1 MSGKA
6 KGKKAAADDND
17 EGDKEDIWRC
27 ICGAVSQ
34 ETDEVGGAMVCCD
47 SCDAWQHNV
56 CMGLDEGDEPKT
68 YFCEQCKPENHAELL
83 AAIQRGEKPWEP
95 RVEQRDRKKKGKGKK
110 KGGRQSRTSAIR
122 AEMSED
128 GSSPK
133 PQQSSPATL
142 PQESSTLQTTEA
154 GSEAALPDQ
163 EVHHDPHTV
172 HHGYM
177 LTAPQQQQQPPPA
190 AQEEQIKYEPIAESE
205 DQGKRKRSRSSH
217 ANGDAAL
224 KRRKQSG
231 GSVAEDRRGSGQGPV
246 EQIKDLPT
254 DRQKVAQHL
263 QKVMADGIQKAV
275 KDGSYRIPD
284 VDNRATVSERH
295 AIAVEYAM
303 HVHHGERTPAYT
315 TQFRSISA
323 NIKINPALLN
333 RLLNGSLTADELSVM
348 SSEDMASEERQLEDA
363 KIKEQ
368 ADKQAMLIHE
378 EGPRIR
384 KTHKGEEIID
394 DDRSQRRVEEAY
406 PEPPVP
412 RRESAIQS
420 DEVMR
425 EGSPS
430 VELPEDVGAV
440 QPLHIDTSTT
450 HRSSTSRPSA
460 TGFDITNIWSSVGSP
475 DEHHRRASQTLPRQ
489 NSEAISNQPH
499 GIVHDPDIDM
509 LLRDDDNDGYQ
520 PFSPA
525 ENAAAPEICWS
536 GQITMPH
543 IASFSASARHV
554 AGGDVGQKVP
564 WSDLLVPTPLS
575 VNGRISMAVGN
586 EYISSMKFT
595 PTIDVA
601 VLALIPNPSDRDE
614 FAKLYDYFHK
624 RQRWGSIGQ
633 HDHALLKDLYIIPLE
648 AGAGPFPPFYDELQY
663 KIIEMPRPENMLLL
677 AVVSRTGSPPGSNI
691 QTPSRPEVSDPA
703 SHSGQSQQPP
713 THPPHPPPQYS
724 PVAGHGAAPPNNLPP
739 SYGSPYALLHGQPPP
754 QPQQQPPSFPAY
766 PPFGS
771 PPLSMAQQILGPYI
785 DAPVLGGNMPE
796 ELLRNLRAV
805 LDKNPAAG
813 SDFQVL
819 SQELYAP
826 RAS

>member
-1 MSGKA
+1 
-6 KGKKAAADDND
+6 
-17 EGDKEDIWRC
+17 
-27 ICGAVSQ
+27 
-34 ETDEVGGAMVCCD
+34 MVCCD

-56 CMGLDEGDEPKT
+56 CMGLDEGDEPPT
-68 YFCEQCKPENHAELL
+68 YFCEQCKPENHTELL
-83 AAIQRGEKPWEP
+83 AAIQRGEKPWEL
-95 RVEQRDRKKKGKGKK
+95 RVEQRDGKKKGKGKK

-122 AEMSED
+122 AGISED

-133 PQQSSPATL
+133 PQQSSPAML
-142 PQESSTLQTTEA
+142 PHESSTLQTTEA
-154 GSEAALPDQ
+154 GSEAAVPDQ
-163 EVHHDPHTV
+163 EVHRGPHTLR
-172 HHGYM
+172 HGYV
-177 LTAPQQQQQPPPA
+177 LTASQQPPPPPQPPA
-190 AQEEQIKYEPIAESE
+190 VAQEEQIKYEPIAESD

-231 GSVAEDRRGSGQGPV
+231 GSVAEDRRGSGQGLV
-246 EQIKDLPT
+246 AQIKDLPT

-275 KDGSYRIPD
+275 KDRSYRIPD
-284 VDNRATVSERH
+284 GESGATVSERH

-303 HVHHGERTPAYT
+303 HVHHGELTPAYSA
-315 TQFRSISA
+315 QFRSLRA
-323 NIKINPALLN
+323 NIKMNPALLN

-368 ADKQAMLIHE
+368 ADKQAILIHE

-394 DDRSQRRVEEAY
+394 DDRSQRRAEEVY

-440 QPLHIDTSTT
+440 QPLHIDTSAA

-475 DEHHRRASQTLPRQ
+475 DEHHRRASQTLARQ
-489 NSEAISNQPH
+489 NPEAIPH
-499 GIVHDPDIDM
+499 QQQGTVHDPDIDM

-536 GQITMPH
+536 GQVTMPH
-543 IASFSASARHV
+543 IASFTASARHV
-554 AGGDVGQKVP
+554 AGGDVSQKVP

-601 VLALIPNPSDRDE
+601 VLALTPNPSDRDE

-624 RQRWGSIGQ
+624 RQRWGSIGA

-663 KIIEMPRPENMLLL
+663 KVIEMPRPENMLLL

-703 SHSGQSQQPP
+703 PHSGQPQQPP
-713 THPPHPPPQYS
+713 PPYSVLPPPQYS
-724 PVAGHGAAPPNNLPP
+724 PVAGHNAGSPNNLPP
-739 SYGSPYALLHGQPPP
+739 SYGSPYALLHGQPQP
-754 QPQQQPPSFPAY
+754 QPQQQQQQQQQPPSFPAY

-785 DAPVLGGNMPE
+785 DAPVVQTMMVSSGGNMHE
-796 ELLRNLRAV
+796 ELLRNLRAA
-805 LDKNPAAG
+805 LDKVPAAAN
-813 SDFQVL
+813 DFTILQ
-819 SQELYAP
+819 QELYGGGG
-826 RAS
+826 RR